1 MSSPSTMETETARPV
16 FSTDVSAECAAPSD
30 DATLLASSAVQRAMD
45 GAASRRTHDE
55 WRARMIAARVH
66 CARVH
71 YRRPPWSID
80 AHVCSDAA
88 APDGASPDASA
99 SGSASDLATDRP
111 GCKLCM
117 GTHSAG
123 GHTCEKK
130 RNRPNFGTRERS
142 RRVRTTTS
150 EAPAAPS
157 SRVDRAATLPA
168 SQATVPVAAS
178 TGHGT
183 AISGTSARALP
194 RATLSTL
201 VTEVRALSAAAAPPP
216 RPSVVEASSSDNREL
231 GYSRT
236 DPADDDASMIVGE
249 HSTVVGEHASDVADI
264 EELHK
269 TWRELYHETW
279 EGASLVSISR
289 A

>member
-45 GAASRRTHDE
+45 GAASRRTRDE
-55 WRARMIAARVH
+55 RTARMIAARVH

-88 APDGASPDASA
+88 APDGASPDAYA

-130 RNRPNFGTRERS
+130 RNRPM
-142 RRVRTTTS
+142 
-150 EAPAAPS
+150 P
-157 SRVDRAATLPA
+157 L
-168 SQATVPVAAS
+168 QC
-178 TGHGT
+178 
-183 AISGTSARALP
+183 
-194 RATLSTL
+194 
-201 VTEVRALSAAAAPPP
+201 
-216 RPSVVEASSSDNREL
+216 
-231 GYSRT
+231 
-236 DPADDDASMIVGE
+236 
-249 HSTVVGEHASDVADI
+249 
-264 EELHK
+264 
-269 TWRELYHETW
+269 
-279 EGASLVSISR
+279 
-289 A
+289 

>member
-1 MSSPSTMETETARPV
+1 MSSPSATETEISRPV
-16 FSTDVSAECAAPSD
+16 FHTDVSAECAVPSD
-30 DATLLASSAVQRAMD
+30 DATLLASSTVQRAMD
-45 GAASRRTHDE
+45 GAASPAME
-55 WRARMIAARVH
+55 VEA
-66 CARVH
+66 
-71 YRRPPWSID
+71 PWSVD

-88 APDGASPDASA
+88 VPDGASPDASA
-99 SGSASDLATDRP
+99 SGSAADLATDRP
-111 GCKLCM
+111 GCKRCM
-117 GTHSAG
+117 GTNSAG

-130 RNRPNFGTRERS
+130 RNRPMFGTRERS

-168 SQATVPVAAS
+168 AQATVPVAAS

-269 TWRELYHETW
+269 TWQELYQETW